1 MKKLLIVIIG
11 ISTALGFLSAGNSDS
26 STPTV
31 SPETPLQEVLLALGE
46 PAPSHYIKI
55 PDPEKVSMG
64 RQMVYEG
71 RATLPQGGKSEF
83 ISKYYVCTDC
93 HNQVREDPVLPISNP
108 DARLVYAVNNGL
120 KFLQS
125 TTFWGMVNREEWYN
139 DDYVKK
145 YGSLVEKANK
155 SLAESTQLC
164 ARECSSGR
172 YLEEWELEAL
182 LHYFQTLQL
191 KLSDIL
197 TEKGEYERLRA
208 VIGGS
213 NKTDK
218 AEAAT
223 WLKSL
228 YALRSPAD
236 FVEEYEQTAVE
247 ALSGNPHTGEQLWE
261 RSCMTCHK
269 STGPSQLY
277 LDKGKTTLAKFRRR
291 LGDHSNYD
299 LYTILRKGTYAEPG
313 HRQYMPHYTRE
324 RLSTAQLADIIA
336 FIQTKP

>member
-1 MKKLLIVIIG
+1 MKKLLVAIIIV
-11 ISTALGFLSAGNSDS
+11 SAAVVFLSAGIPAESLIS
-26 STPTV
+26 V
-31 SPETPLQEVLLALGE
+31 SPETPLQEVLIALGE
-46 PAPSHYIKI
+46 PAPSHYIATTN
-55 PDPEKVSMG
+55 PEKVEMG

-71 RATLPQGGKSEF
+71 RTDLPGGGKSAF

-93 HNQVREDPVLPISNP
+93 HNQVREDPVLPLSDP
-108 DARLVYAVNNGL
+108 DARLDYAVKQDL

-139 DDYVKK
+139 GDYVKK
-145 YGSLVEKANK
+145 YGDLVVKANK

-172 YLEEWELEAL
+172 YLEEWELEAM

-197 TEKGEYERLRA
+197 ETENDYNRLQ
-208 VIGGS
+208 
-213 NKTDK
+213 
-218 AEAAT
+218 AAINGNNPAQRSET
-223 WLKSL
+223 VAWLKTL

-236 FVEEYEQTAVE
+236 FVEEYEEQAV
-247 ALSGNPHTGEQLWE
+247 LSLIGNAERGEQIWE
-261 RSCMTCHK
+261 RSCITCHK
-269 STGPSQLY
+269 ATGPSQLV
-277 LDKGKTTLAKFRRR
+277 LDKGKTTRAKFRRR

-324 RLSTAQLADIIA
+324 RLSTSQVADIVA
-336 FIQTKP
+336 FIKVKP